1 MAVEANEFKNALQL
15 WASGVTVITTNTERY
30 GTQGM
35 TATSFCSVSLEPPQ
49 ILVCINENADTG
61 DGIEE
66 SRHFAVNILTA
77 EQEEVSNQFAGGA
90 SQEERFANVSWE
102 KGICGMPILNDC
114 LASLEC
120 KVVEK
125 VKAGTHWIMVGEV
138 QDVVCRSGSPLL
150 YFRSAYRNLTE

>member
-15 WASGVTVITTNTERY
+15 WASGVTVITTDTESY
-30 GTQGM
+30 GAQGM
-35 TATSFCSVSLEPPQ
+35 TATSFCSVSLDPPQ

-66 SRHFAVNILTA
+66 CGYFAVNILNA

-90 SQEERFANVSWE
+90 SQEERFANVSWK
-102 KGICGMPILNDC
+102 KGTCGMPILNDS

-120 KVVEK
+120 KLVDN
-125 VKAGTHWIMVGEV
+125 VKAGTHRIMIGEV

-150 YFRSAYRNLTE
+150 YFRSAYRNLSE